1 MLSGLSFDSLH
12 EKKVNAMKAA
22 SGTVI
27 AGAKITVTDELTN
40 TSRVIPTN
48 SDGSYPVFGLKP
60 ELSRW
65 SSKCRE

>member
-27 AGAKITVTDELTN
+27 AGAKITVTDERTN
-40 TSRVIPTN
+40 TSRIT
-48 SDGSYPVFGLKP
+48 
-60 ELSRW
+60 
-65 SSKCRE
+65 